1 MRIEKT
7 ALDAQNRCV
16 YSLYKEK
23 GCIGHAVGRQQ
34 RIGVGRGLGLDIQP
48 DHPAIFPGNAA

>member
-23 GCIGHAVGRQQ
+23 GCIGHA
-34 RIGVGRGLGLDIQP
+34 ITCAD
-48 DHPAIFPGNAA
+48 AAFLFI

>member
-16 YSLYKEK
+16 YLLYKEK
-23 GCIGHAVGRQQ
+23 GCITVQVKPDNYKTAFLANGQLIYIRNKELV
-34 RIGVGRGLGLDIQP
+34 LD
-48 DHPAIFPGNAA
+48 

>member
-23 GCIGHAVGRQQ
+23 GCIGR
-34 RIGVGRGLGLDIQP
+34 L
-48 DHPAIFPGNAA
+48 F